1 MNYSKTT
8 IMGEQKNILANTHY
22 TAISKKVA
30 KSIASSNV
38 IKAGTVIC
46 TDGTVLANNANTE
59 TVAAKKVLGMVLY
72 DINVANEAGANVV
85 IPVLTHGTVIEE
97 TAKTLSG
104 NTAYSN
110 DVKAALKQILF
121 V

>member
-8 IMGEQKNILANTHY
+8 VMGEQKNILANTHY

-30 KSIASSNV
+30 KSIATSNV
-38 IKAGTVIC
+38 IKAGTVIN
-46 TDGTVLANNANTE
+46 TDGTVLANGAESSAIT
-59 TVAAKKVLGMVLY
+59 KSVLGMVLY
-72 DINVANEAGANVV
+72 NVDVTNEADTNVV
-85 IPVLTHGTVIEE
+85 IPVLTHGTIIESV
-97 TAKTLSG
+97 AKTLSG
-104 NTAYSN
+104 GVAYSN

>member
-8 IMGEQKNILANTHY
+8 VIGEQKNILANTHY
-22 TAISKKVA
+22 TAINKKVA

-46 TDGTVLANNANTE
+46 KDGTVLANDANAE
-59 TVAAKKVLGMVLY
+59 TIGAKNVLGIVLY
-72 DINVANEAGANVV
+72 DVNVANEAGTNVL

-97 TAKTLSG
+97 NAKNGTE
-104 NTAYSN
+104 YSA
-110 DVKAALKQILF
+110 DVKKSLSQILF